1 MVLPICPIESW
12 GKSVQGFLSY
22 DRTNKKQTNRDHNFI
37 HIIDKYSKNQK
48 VNTGTQE
55 EDFFTELNMK
65 HSKYAVLTTP
75 LQLINDLCYELNYLL
90 CNTLKYILLLLRS
103 SFYSTVFLIC
113 KYVTLFEMS
122 CLFICLPVYLYVYLY
137 VYLSI
142 YHESG
147 ILEHL
152 FKNDEV

>member
-1 MVLPICPIESW
+1 MI
-12 GKSVQGFLSY
+12 VQ
-22 DRTNKKQTNRDHNFI
+22 TKKQTNRDHNFLN
-37 HIIDKYSKNQK
+37 IIDKYSKNQK
-48 VNTGTQE
+48 FNTGTQE
-55 EDFFTELNMK
+55 HRNTRRRLFFTELNMK
-65 HSKYAVLTTP
+65 HSKCAVLTTP
-75 LQLINDLCYELNYLL
+75 LQYINDLCYELNYLL
-90 CNTLKYILLLLRS
+90 CNTLKYILLL
-103 SFYSTVFLIC
+103 FKVVFLFHSFFCSYC

-122 CLFICLPVYLYVYLY
+122 CLFICLPVYLSMYLSIYPVYLY